1 MKGVIMKRKIITL
14 RTEKELKVFMDP
26 LRQRLLRTME
36 IAGTPLTAK
45 NIADRM
51 KMTAPSAKHHL
62 TQLESIGLVEPDH
75 TEIIHG
81 ITAQYYQIAD
91 VEIRMGVDESEF
103 QTEKDLIAEN
113 LVMSVFRDFIHNLHT
128 TSDLA
133 AIGDI
138 HTGVVHLTEEQ
149 YHDIHEQIIH
159 FSEENRKSSPNK
171 TPYEFAVLYTKGS
184 LS

>member
-1 MKGVIMKRKIITL
+1 MERKIIIL

-26 LRQRLLRTME
+26 MRQRLLRIME
-36 IAGTPLTAK
+36 IAGAPLTAK

-81 ITAQYYQIAD
+81 ITAQYYRIAD
-91 VEIRMGVDESEF
+91 VEIRLGVDESEF
-103 QTEKDLIAEN
+103 KTEKELITEN
-113 LVMSVFRDFIHNLHT
+113 LVMSVFRNFIHNLHT
-128 TSDLA
+128 TSD
-133 AIGDI
+133 ITTVGDI

-149 YHDIHEQIIH
+149 YHDIHNQIMR
-159 FSEENRKSSPNK
+159 FSQENRKSSAK
-171 TPYEFAVLYTKGS
+171 TTPYEFAVLYTKGN